1 MDAPMR
7 RSATVPFPGTPTDED
22 FVAAVLVTRH
32 PESGEFHHF
41 TRTGADFAPV
51 PEAIGAMLA
60 LEAEI
65 ANTGGIA

>member
-22 FVAAVLVTRH
+22 FVCAVLITRH
-32 PESGEFHHF
+32 PITGEYHYF
-41 TRTGADFAPV
+41 TRAGSQFEPV
-51 PEAIGAMLA
+51 PPAIGAMLA

-65 ANTGGIA
+65 ANT